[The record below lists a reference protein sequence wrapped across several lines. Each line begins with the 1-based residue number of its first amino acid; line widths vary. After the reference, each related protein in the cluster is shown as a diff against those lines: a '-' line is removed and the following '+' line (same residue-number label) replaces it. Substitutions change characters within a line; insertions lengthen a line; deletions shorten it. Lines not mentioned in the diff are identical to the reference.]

1 MRHLLLAI
9 ALLCAATTAIGDGG
23 CAEALHVLPA
33 IITATTHAA
42 EVVDAIESFVAAHD
56 ARTEAI
62 DTAIARTRNAIDAV
76 KHAAN
81 ATSDIHDGALQAAL
95 AEAEAAY
102 HALIALVQ
110 PLGVQPRPGG
120 GLMAASGPGTLSVPT
135 PPDFRR
141 ELEGG

>member
-1 MRHLLLAI
+1 MRHLLLAL
-9 ALLCAATTAIGDGG
+9 ALVCATTGAIGCAAAI
-23 CAEALHVLPA
+23 AALPA
-33 IITATTHAA
+33 IVTATTHAA

-56 ARTEAI
+56 SRTEAI
-62 DTAIARTRNAIDAV
+62 DTAIARTRSAIDAV

-120 GLMAASGPGTLSVPT
+120 GLLAASGPGTLSVPT
-135 PPDFRR
+135 TPDFRR